1 MYVDVSAG
9 ELYDAMAAAI
19 ENASIVVICLT
30 EKYKESANCRLGNQ
44 FFILY
49 VYIILLANLKQ
60 PKCLFVFF
68 SVRV

>member
-30 EKYKESANCRLGNQ
+30 EKYKESANCRLGMQ
-44 FFILY
+44 LITRVLY
-49 VYIILLANLKQ
+49 VYIKLMYTYMRQKKQ
-60 PKCLFVFF
+60 HI
-68 SVRV
+68 